1 VRDTCEIV
9 TLDEPMTMPAAGGE
23 AGPRR
28 ITVSVDALFS

>member
-1 VRDTCEIV
+1 V
-9 TLDEPMTMPAAGGE
+9 TLDEPVTMPTAGAD